1 MKSELDR
8 IDDLVQQMDT
18 VENVENEDE
27 EIDLSR
33 LNQQQ
38 KRAYDMVK
46 RSFE

>member
-8 IDDLVQQMDT
+8 IDDLVQQMNT

-33 LNQQQ
+33 LN
-38 KRAYDMVK
+38 
-46 RSFE
+46 